1 MILNFLQTRNPPILP
16 ALHQMPHTEYRAQDG
31 TESGFND
38 DIEKLRNFGATN
50 TETLGEL
57 LFHFFRLYSF
67 ELEYDS
73 SVISVRHG
81 KRLTRK
87 EKGWDHTSKEGQ
99 WRLAIEEPFN
109 TSRNLG
115 NSADSTAFRG
125 LHLELRQAF
134 EHLATG
140 VKLDKL
146 IEAYE
151 FPPEEKVIFKKP
163 VAGPKPTLTPAIVP
177 THPSSRPRGG
187 GSIRGSRHNNASRQ
201 SANFRRS
208 SSGASF
214 GRHPYPYLGSPGAH
228 GGLDYINLSSPT
240 PEAVA
245 RLQEQLLHQS
255 QVNGLQLEQLKARFA
270 LQAQQIRAAEQARN
284 ASLVHAHTVAQGSS
298 KGSQG
303 NSSTVS
309 PQKTPY
315 VTGNS
320 SPSLSHTSLYPDY
333 LYHPLGYDGQPLTQS
348 ISHDGARTNPSSPSL
363 ASAVPRRTQQRLSE
377 LSGNAAGSGSL
388 RSQSQPARGIQQSF
402 MIPGYS
408 QFGGIP
414 GYGIPSYSISN
425 ASQDPS
431 TMSQSSGDGSVNL
444 ENSLYRTGSLQSDH
458 TPKEYVGYFV
468 PGTQPPTT
476 AIPQP
481 QPPTQLPVFG
491 TLQQIPA
498 YSDLA
503 HRRNRQSQDLQLTL
517 NGNRHA
523 SRSPSPLGHHQRTFS
538 IPAHQNT
545 ASLRSAPLPRMVERQ
560 RPEHIELPQSALTR
574 PGPPVVNGS
583 TALPRTPENQFTTSD
598 EDASTAAGEGSGASF
613 FSNSDTF
620 SQADALGLSGYQH
633 QQTFSPV
640 VSSTQTRDSLPEK
653 NHQQIKSTRSPPQA
667 FPPYMDQPI
676 LSSQLASNHEEQLSP
691 RTLQA
696 PWIASS
702 SSKPTIPQIDTV
714 QAAQLSGKPS
724 EVKTAPV
731 VLSPVYE
738 TRTPSP
744 TTMRRVDHLRQG
756 SLNGVLA
763 PANGDITTNAPNL
776 NGRPVEPVPPTPFD
790 KNVGHEDKHKA
801 ITPQASSGQ
810 WQTQPTMR
818 KKNRKRTKSGPNPS
832 RNVAPGSSA
841 PSSSH
846 TTFQTARATAP
857 MIETERK
864 GG

>member
-1 MILNFLQTRNPPILP
+1 MILNFLQTRSPPILP

-38 DIEKLRNFGATN
+38 DIEKLRNFGAAN
-50 TETLGEL
+50 QETIGEL
-57 LFHFFRLYSF
+57 LFHFFRRYTY
-67 ELEYDS
+67 ELEYES
-73 SVISVRHG
+73 CVISVRHG
-81 KRLTRK
+81 KLLTRK

-134 EHLATG
+134 EYLADG

-187 GSIRGSRHNNASRQ
+187 GSVRGSRHNNTSRQ
-201 SANFRRS
+201 GTNFRRS

-214 GRHPYPYLGSPGAH
+214 GRHPYPGFLTSPGAH
-228 GGLDYINLSSPT
+228 TGGLDYINLSSPT

-298 KGSQG
+298 KSSQG
-303 NSSTVS
+303 NSSTQS

-320 SPSLSHTSLYPDY
+320 SPSLSHSSLYPDY

-348 ISHDGARTNPSSPSL
+348 LSHDGARTNPSSPSL

-377 LSGNAAGSGSL
+377 LSGNSAGSGSL
-388 RSQSQPARGIQQSF
+388 RSQSQPARGIQQPF

-408 QFGGIP
+408 QFAGIP
-414 GYGIPSYSISN
+414 GYGIPTYSISN
-425 ASQDPS
+425 ASQDHS
-431 TMSQSSGDGSVNL
+431 TMSQSSGDGSISF
-444 ENSLYRTGSLQSDH
+444 ENGSLYRTGSLQPDH

-468 PGTQPPTT
+468 PGSQPPAT
-476 AIPQP
+476 AVPA
-481 QPPTQLPVFG
+481 PTQVPVFG

-523 SRSPSPLGHHQRTFS
+523 SRSPSPLGHHRAFS
-538 IPAHQNT
+538 IPVQQNT
-545 ASLRSAPLPRMVERQ
+545 ASLRSAPLPRMAERQ
-560 RPEHIELPQSALTR
+560 RPDHIELPVSATAR

-583 TALPRTPENQFTTSD
+583 TALPRTPENQFTASD
-598 EDASTAAGEGSGASF
+598 EDASTAAGEGSAASF
-613 FSNSDTF
+613 FSNSDTY
-620 SQADALGLSGYQH
+620 SQADALGLSGCQP

-640 VSSTQTRDSLPEK
+640 VSSTQQSQNAFSDEMRGHASPAK
-653 NHQQIKSTRSPPQA
+653 SPPQA
-667 FPPYMDQPI
+667 FPPFVDQT
-676 LSSQLASNHEEQLSP
+676 SHSTHKASIIEDQLSP
-691 RTLQA
+691 RTLHA
-696 PWIASS
+696 PWSS
-702 SSKPTIPQIDTV
+702 TLTSHTKPTIPQIDTLKAS
-714 QAAQLSGKPS
+714 QHQNKPS
-724 EVKTAPV
+724 EIKTAPV

-744 TTMRRVDHLRQG
+744 TVMRQGDHFRQG

-763 PANGDITTNAPNL
+763 NGDVLASMPPANG
-776 NGRPVEPVPPTPFD
+776 RPIEPVPPTPFD
-790 KNVGHEDKHKA
+790 KGGANDKPRQGSSQNA
-801 ITPQASSGQ
+801 SGQ
-810 WQTQPTMR
+810 WQTQPGTR

-832 RNVAPGSSA
+832 RGGAAERAAQASSQAPK
-841 PSSSH
+841 
-846 TTFQTARATAP
+846 P
-857 MIETERK
+857 MPEVKPAIETERK